1 MLRWRNTICKKDKFM
16 NYQFDTLFTR
26 LKNSPFRARFKLS
39 DKDKLYIQQKGIDT
53 IRAHCQDFVQKRLA
67 PAIIPNDGKQTPMR
81 GHPVFVAQ
89 HATACCCRG
98 CISKWH
104 KIPAGHTLTQDEQNY
119 IISVIMEWI
128 EREITY

>member
-1 MLRWRNTICKKDKFM
+1 M
-16 NYQFDTLFTR
+16 NHQFDVLFAR
-26 LKNSPFRARFKLS
+26 LKSSPFRARFKLS

-67 PAIIPNDGKQTPMR
+67 LAIIPNDGKQTPMH

-104 KIPAGHTLTQDEQNY
+104 KISAGHPLTPNEQAY